1 MTKLFLNGIVFMT
14 VVALVSGCA
23 ATQQTSTAEPAGFLG
38 DYSKLQKGEEG
49 QAQLR
54 YINQRATWDAY
65 KKVIVD
71 PVTIWLGKD
80 GQLKEIEP
88 EDRQRLANDLWTKIG
103 DALKQ
108 DYEIVHEAGPDVLRI
123 QAAITEAE
131 SSNPVMDTISS
142 IHPGSKI
149 LSGGVGMA
157 RGGQPSFAGEASLEA
172 KITDAKSG
180 ALLAAIVDQRAGT
193 KSISGSTNSWHDV
206 EASYQYWANTLRYR
220 LCKLRGG
227 GNCVEPEA

>member
-1 MTKLFLNGIVFMT
+1 MTWLNGIVFMT

-38 DYSKLQKGEEG
+38 DYSMLQKGEEG

-54 YINQRATWDAY
+54 YINQSATWANY

-71 PVTIWLGKD
+71 PVTVWLGKD

-88 EDRQRLANDLWTKIG
+88 EDRQRLANDLWGKIN

-108 DYEIVHEAGPDVLRI
+108 DYQIVHEPEPDVLRI
-123 QAAITEAE
+123 QIAITEAE
-131 SSNPVMDTISS
+131 ESNPVMDTISS

-157 RGGQPSFAGEASLEA
+157 RGGQPSFAGKASLEA
-172 KITDAKSG
+172 KITDAKS
-180 ALLAAIVDQRAGT
+180 ATLLMAMVDQRAGT
-193 KSISGSTNSWHDV
+193 KSISGSTDSWHDV
-206 EASYQYWANTLRYR
+206 E
-220 LCKLRGG
+220 
-227 GNCVEPEA
+227 EAY